1 MKLEV
6 GMYVR
11 TKWGDIRKIER
22 IWNDTDFNV
31 DKTYYNYNIEEDT
44 LGCVLNEDI
53 IKEPSFNIV
62 DLIKA
67 KDIILGADGK
77 LYQCWKVY
85 KDYVFTYSK
94 NKQGQ
99 TVTLVDYQID
109 KVLTKEQFEQMA
121 YKVGDK

>member
-53 IKEPSFNIV
+53 IKEPSFDV
-62 DLIKA
+62 TDLIKV
-67 KDIILGADGK
+67 G
-77 LYQCWKVY
+77 
-85 KDYVFTYSK
+85 DYVNGLKVTSVDKTFEGNKLIGLGKNFGFSK
-94 NKQGQ
+94 FDN
-99 TVTLVDYQID
+99 DYKITSI
-109 KVLTKEQFEQMA
+109 VTKEQMEQMA